1 MKKLVFVTLLLTAL
15 CGAWVLSGGIP
26 TVLSEPTFDE
36 FDEKVNIGAGE
47 DNPGRPTLDAPVP
60 IPTGALFGWL
70 YEKPHTVSFRFSR
83 AVGVVKVSV
92 LNDFNQVMISKDFD
106 TNSSLE
112 GSLDV
117 SRLGTVRYKIN
128 FVVEENGKTTLYYGT
143 FRNI

>member
-1 MKKLVFVTLLLTAL
+1 MKKHVFLTLLLAAL

-36 FDEKVNIGAGE
+36 KINIGAAEG
-47 DNPGRPTLDAPVP
+47 NPGRPTLDAPVP
-60 IPTGALFGWL
+60 IPTGSLFGWL

-92 LNDFNQVMISKDFD
+92 LNDFNQVMIAKDFD
-106 TNSSLE
+106 TSASLE

-117 SRLGTVRYKIN
+117 SRLGPVRYKIN

>member
-1 MKKLVFVTLLLTAL
+1 MKKLVFITLLLSAV

-36 FDEKVNIGAGE
+36 KINIGAAEG
-47 DNPGRPTLDAPVP
+47 NPGRPTLDAPVP
-60 IPTGALFGWL
+60 IPTGSLFGWL
-70 YEKPHTVSFRFSR
+70 YEQPHTVSFRFSK
-83 AVGVVKVSV
+83 AVGVVTVSV

-106 TNSSLE
+106 TDVSLE

-117 SRLGTVRYKIN
+117 SRLGTVRYNIN

>member
-1 MKKLVFVTLLLTAL
+1 MKKLVFITLLLSVL
-15 CGAWVLSGGIP
+15 CGTWVLSGGIP
-26 TVLSEPTFDE
+26 TVLSEPTFT
-36 FDEKVNIGAGE
+36 EKIYIGAGE
-47 DNPGRPTLDAPVP
+47 NQPDRPTLESPVP

-70 YEKPHTVSFRFSR
+70 YEKPHTVSFRFSK

-92 LNDFNQVMISKDFD
+92 LNDFNQVMISKEFD

-117 SRLGTVRYKIN
+117 SRLGSVRYKIN

>member
-26 TVLSEPTFDE
+26 TVLSEPTFE
-36 FDEKVNIGAGE
+36 EKIDIGAGE
-47 DNPGRPTLDAPVP
+47 NQPDRPTLDAPVP

-106 TNSSLE
+106 TDSSLE

>member
-1 MKKLVFVTLLLTAL
+1 MMKKLVFITLLLSVL
-15 CGAWVLSGGIP
+15 CGTWVLSGGIP
-26 TVLSEPTFDE
+26 TVLSEPTFT
-36 FDEKVNIGAGE
+36 EKIYIGAGE
-47 DNPGRPTLDAPVP
+47 NQPDRPTLESPVP

-70 YEKPHTVSFRFSR
+70 YEKPHTVSFRFSK

-92 LNDFNQVMISKDFD
+92 LNDFNQVMISKEFD

-117 SRLGTVRYKIN
+117 SRLGSVRYKIN

>member
-1 MKKLVFVTLLLTAL
+1 MKKLVFITLLLSVL

-36 FDEKVNIGAGE
+36 KIDIGAGE
-47 DNPGRPTLDAPVP
+47 NQPGRPTLDAPVP
-60 IPTGALFGWL
+60 IPTGSLFGWL
-70 YEKPHTVSFRFSR
+70 YEKPHTVSFRFSK
-83 AVGVVKVSV
+83 AVGVVTVSV

-106 TNSSLE
+106 TDASLE

>member
-1 MKKLVFVTLLLTAL
+1 MKKLVFITLLLSVL

-36 FDEKVNIGAGE
+36 KIDIGAGE
-47 DNPGRPTLDAPVP
+47 NQPGRPTLDAPVP
-60 IPTGALFGWL
+60 IPTGSLFGWL
-70 YEKPHTVSFRFSR
+70 YEKPHTVSFRFSK
-83 AVGVVKVSV
+83 AVGVVTVSV

-106 TNSSLE
+106 TDASLE
-112 GSLDV
+112 GSLNV

>member
-1 MKKLVFVTLLLTAL
+1 MMKKLVFVTLLLSAL
-15 CGAWVLSGGIP
+15 CGVWVLSGGIP
-26 TVLSEPTFDE
+26 TVLSEPTFE
-36 FDEKVNIGAGE
+36 EKIDIGAGE
-47 DNPGRPTLDAPVP
+47 NQPDRPTLESPVP

-70 YEKPHTVSFRFSR
+70 YEKPHTVSFRFSK

-92 LNDFNQVMISKDFD
+92 LNDFNQVMISKEFD

-112 GSLDV
+112 NSLDV
-117 SRLGTVRYKIN
+117 SRLGSVRYKIH

>member
-1 MKKLVFVTLLLTAL
+1 MKKLVFITLLLSAL

-26 TVLSEPTFDE
+26 TVLSEPTYS
-36 FDEKVNIGAGE
+36 EKVNIGAAE
-47 DNPGRPTLDAPVP
+47 DSPGRPTLDAPVP
-60 IPTGALFGWL
+60 IPTGSLFGWV
-70 YEKPHTVSFRFSR
+70 YEKPHTVSFRFSK

-106 TNSSLE
+106 TDISLE

-117 SRLGTVRYKIN
+117 SRLGTVRYNIN

>member
-1 MKKLVFVTLLLTAL
+1 MKKLVFVSLLLSAL

-26 TVLSEPTFDE
+26 TVLSEPTYS
-36 FDEKVNIGAGE
+36 EKVNIGAAE
-47 DNPGRPTLDAPVP
+47 DNPGRPTLESPVP

-70 YEKPHTVSFRFSR
+70 YEKPHTVSFRFSK

-92 LNDFNQVMISKDFD
+92 LNDFNQVMISKEFD

-112 GSLDV
+112 NSLDV
-117 SRLGTVRYKIN
+117 SRLGSVRYKIH

>member
-1 MKKLVFVTLLLTAL
+1 MMKKLVFVSLLLSVL

-26 TVLSEPTFDE
+26 TVLSEPTFT
-36 FDEKVNIGAGE
+36 EKVDIGSAE
-47 DNPGRPTLDAPVP
+47 DQQPRPTLESPVP

-70 YEKPHTVSFRFSR
+70 YEKPHTVSFRFSK

-92 LNDFNQVMISKDFD
+92 LNDFNQVMISREFD

-117 SRLGTVRYKIN
+117 SRLGSVRYKIN

>member
-1 MKKLVFVTLLLTAL
+1 MKKLVFITLLLSAV

-26 TVLSEPTFDE
+26 TVLSEPTFA
-36 FDEKVNIGAGE
+36 EKIDIGAAE
-47 DNPGRPTLDAPVP
+47 DQQPRPTLDAPVP
-60 IPTGALFGWL
+60 IPTGSLFGWL
-70 YEKPHTVSFRFSR
+70 YEKPHTVSFRFSK
-83 AVGVVKVSV
+83 AVGVVTVSV

-106 TNSSLE
+106 TDASLE

>member
-1 MKKLVFVTLLLTAL
+1 MMKKLVFVTLLLSVL

-36 FDEKVNIGAGE
+36 KMDIGAAEG
-47 DNPGRPTLDAPVP
+47 NPGRPTLESPVP
-60 IPTGALFGWL
+60 IPAGALFGWL
-70 YEKPHTVSFRFSR
+70 YEKPHTVSFRFSK

-92 LNDFNQVMISKDFD
+92 LNDFNQVMISKEFD

-112 GSLDV
+112 NSLDV
-117 SRLGTVRYKIN
+117 SRLGSVRYKIH